1 MKKQTTLALIVATV
15 LGAGLAAQAQSCGTG
30 DCKSKKSAPAKKAQT
45 TCPVMGGKV
54 DKSLYADVDG
64 KRIYVCC
71 PGCVAKVK
79 ANPGKYIKKLEA
91 EGVQIAKTPKK
102 KAASNEHDHAP
113 IKGYAEHEK

>member
-15 LGAGLAAQAQSCGTG
+15 LGTGLAAQAQSCGTAT
-30 DCKSKKSAPAKKAQT
+30 CEATKSASAKKAQT

-54 DKSLYADVDG
+54 DKSIYADVNG

-71 PGCVAKVK
+71 TGCIAKVK
-79 ANPGKYIKKLEA
+79 ADPDKYIKKLEA

-102 KAASNEHDHAP
+102 TASKEHDHAP
-113 IKGYAEHEK
+113 IKGYAEHDKN